1 MEEDGRKHREHRIKK
16 EITCTY
22 LSHLQRKSQVRKR
35 LMKLEIGLCPVRA
48 EDLDGIS
55 KEGLAQFL
63 KKREQMVQ
71 RVFFLDTAL
80 SKQP

>member
-1 MEEDGRKHREHRIKK
+1 MEEVGRKHGEHRIKK
-16 EITCTY
+16 EITRAY

-48 EDLDGIS
+48 EDLGGIS

-63 KKREQMVQ
+63 KKGEQMVQ